1 MALSGKSVENKKF
14 THVFKAARWSASGF
28 NEHPWPFSAGS
39 KGKGQAATDILPDK
53 LKKNELDFREGKT
66 CFCRTLGPT
75 LQLRILGNGKR

>member
-1 MALSGKSVENKKF
+1 MKQKEAKANVEIDLQIKRCRSQMALSGKSVENKKF

-53 LKKNELDFREGKT
+53 LKKK
-66 CFCRTLGPT
+66 
-75 LQLRILGNGKR
+75 